1 MDLQRRKPNRLANY
15 DYAQNGA
22 YFITICVNDRA
33 PILSHISIGAN
44 SVRPCRNALSPIGV
58 VVENSIK
65 SIPKHVHLII
75 RIENDGGRTMFA
87 PTISRII
94 KQFKGVT
101 TKEIGK
107 SIWQKGFYD
116 HVIRDCLDYNIR
128 WQYNDDNLHSH
139 ELRRGEQCSPVFS
152 LLKAI
157 FICIAFCGF
166 TFTF

>member
-33 PILSHISIGAN
+33 PILSRISVGGN
-44 SVRPCRNALSPIGV
+44 NVRPCRNALSPIGV

-65 SIPKHVHLII
+65 SIPNHYENVFVDNYVVMPNHVHLII
-75 RIENDGGRTMFA
+75 RIENDGGRTLFA

-94 KQFKGVT
+94 KQFKGIT

-128 WQYNDDNLHSH
+128 WQYIDDNPSKWLED
-139 ELRRGEQCSPVFS
+139 ELYH
-152 LLKAI
+152 KD
-157 FICIAFCGF
+157 
-166 TFTF
+166 